1 MNLSNCVIGDTG
13 CEALSDL
20 LKCSKYLATLK
31 LKFANIASA
40 GMISLFDTIGNSR
53 QPRIAESSSAPEY
66 AIRDPPLYSLGSC
79 VLQYLDLTGN
89 DFSDAA
95 VPSLCNMVL
104 HSSLSNLI
112 LRSTSWMKGF
122 GDGLSQLLDS
132 FQKYT
137 SREGHIPIQLKLLD
151 LRGHEI
157 GEQLEM
163 ELWHCNEGT
172 CVLTGEH

>member
-1 MNLSNCVIGDTG
+1 MNLSNCNIGDAG
-13 CEALSDL
+13 CEALSEL
-20 LKCSKYLATLK
+20 LISSKYLATLK
-31 LKFANIASA
+31 LKFANVASA
-40 GMISLFDTIGNSR
+40 GMISLFDTIGNSK
-53 QPRIAESSSAPEY
+53 QPRITESSSAPQY
-66 AIRDPPLYSLGSC
+66 AIRDPPLHVHRSC

-95 VPSLCNMVL
+95 VPSLCNMIV

-132 FQKYT
+132 FQKHT
-137 SREGHIPIQLKLLD
+137 IREGQNPIQLKLLD